1 MPALIYR
8 LLADF
13 VLVVHVAFVLFVING
28 LLLTLLG
35 YFMKWQWVRNP
46 WFRWLHLAAIVIVVL
61 QAWAGVICPLTIL
74 ENWLRAYAGGVTYT
88 GSFIAY
94 WLRSLLFYQA
104 EPWVFTIA
112 YSSFG
117 ALVIASWFFVKPRP
131 FRKKYDG

>member
-8 LLADF
+8 LLADLT
-13 VLVVHVAFVLFVING
+13 LVIHVAFVLFVIIG
-28 LLLTLLG
+28 LLLTLVG
-35 YFMKWQWVRNP
+35 YFANWRWVRNP
-46 WFRWLHLAAIVIVVL
+46 WFRWSHLAAIGVVVL

-74 ENWLRAYAGGVTYT
+74 ENWLRAQAGGVTYA

-104 EPWVFTIA
+104 EPWVFTVA

-117 ALVIASWFFVKPRP
+117 ALVIASWFFIKPRP
-131 FRKKYDG
+131 FRKQA